1 MDIIILLGM
10 GALGGTLAGLFGV
23 GGGVIAV
30 PVLIILFEHQNV
42 SHDVLVHVAVATSL
56 ATVIVTS
63 LSSIR
68 AHHQYGAIR
77 WTVFRRIAPGIVVG
91 ALLGALIAR
100 FTEGD
105 VLRYIFGVFLVL
117 VAIQM
122 IAGFTAKPHRQL
134 PGRVGL
140 FGSGLLIGSLS
151 SLVGVGGGV
160 MSVPFLTWC
169 NVAMHNA
176 VATASAIG
184 LPIAL
189 AGVAGFITVGWNID
203 LRPQYSLGYVNIPA
217 FFCFAVTSVLF
228 APLGARLAHGL
239 PAEKLKSI
247 FGVFLLILSVK
258 ILFY

>member
-1 MDIIILLGM
+1 MDILILLGV

-30 PVLIILFEHQNV
+30 PVLILLFEHQGV
-42 SHDVLVHVAVATSL
+42 SPDVLVHVALATSL

-68 AHHQYGAIR
+68 AHHKYGAIL
-77 WTVFRRIAPGIVVG
+77 WWVFRRITPGIIVG
-91 ALLGALIAR
+91 ALLGALVAR
-100 FTEGD
+100 LTDGEI
-105 VLRYIFGVFLVL
+105 LRYIFGVFLLL

-122 IAGFTAKPHRQL
+122 IVGATAKPHRQL
-134 PGRVGL
+134 PGQLGVFVTGL
-140 FGSGLLIGSLS
+140 VIGSLS
-151 SLVGVGGGV
+151 ALMGVGGGV

-169 NVAMHNA
+169 NVTIHNA

-184 LPIAL
+184 LPIAF
-189 AGVAGFITVGWNID
+189 AGAIGYIFVGWDVD
-203 LRPQYSLGYVNIPA
+203 LRPEYSLGYINIPA

-228 APLGARLAHGL
+228 APLGAKLAHRL

-247 FGVFLLILSVK
+247 FGVFLIILSVK